1 MVSPMEETPRD
12 TGVRRVTRDGS
23 RPRQNGPAIR
33 AIREKDCW
41 TQTALAKAVG
51 IRQGTLSDIETEA
64 ASATVVTLNK
74 IARKLRVPVDAIMR
88 DPADEDAPAEPVA
101 AAEPEVA
108 AALWNP

>member
-1 MVSPMEETPRD
+1 MEETPKD
-12 TGVRRVTRDGS
+12 TGGRRVTRHGS

-41 TQTALAKAVG
+41 SQAALAKAVG

-64 ASATVVTLNK
+64 ASATVITLNK

-88 DPADEDAPAEPVA
+88 EPADEDVAGGPGTAVPETAGA
-101 AAEPEVA
+101 AA
-108 AALWNP
+108 